1 MLLDLKAPLAA
12 GTTLP
17 LTLQLRDAKGATT
30 ALDVQVTVRA
40 LNGGAMGQGM
50 GHGPRTGVDLGR
62 ACAAPT
68 RGWARARSESMSEQA
83 PFAFGK
89 LIPGFEFCSS

>member
-50 GHGPRTGVDLGR
+50 GHGPAHGR
-62 ACAAPT
+62 
-68 RGWARARSESMSEQA
+68 
-83 PFAFGK
+83 
-89 LIPGFEFCSS
+89 